1 VRLTESR
8 FKEKNMQIMEKNN
21 PPKSFGVFKPVGHTV
36 IAFQD
41 AQAIEAAASA
51 LQQQGLDPASFIR
64 YSSGEMKAQV
74 ESDLQ
79 TASPMASVGQEL
91 NLVKAH
97 HALADEG
104 CCFLVVYAPEDAQA
118 KVVDAVIKS
127 QHARAAQRYGRLM
140 IEELV
145 ESVEGENQV
154 FESPDR
160 GLDIDV
166 PASKT

>member
-1 VRLTESR
+1 MEMHVMD
-8 FKEKNMQIMEKNN
+8 KND

-41 AQAIEAAASA
+41 AQAMEAAATA
-51 LQQQGLDPASFIR
+51 LEEQGLTHGCLIR
-64 YSSGEMKAQV
+64 YTAGEMKAQV
-74 ESDLQ
+74 ENDLQ

-97 HALADEG
+97 YALANEG
-104 CCFLVVYAPEDAQA
+104 CCFLVAFAPDDAQQ
-118 KVVDAVIKS
+118 KVVDAVVKS
-127 QHARAAQRYGRLM
+127 RHARAAQRYSSFM
-140 IEELV
+140 VEELV
-145 ESVEGENQV
+145 ESVEGETQV

-166 PASKT
+166 PASKV

>member
-1 VRLTESR
+1 
-8 FKEKNMQIMEKNN
+8 MQIMDKSN

-36 IAFQD
+36 IAFED
-41 AQAIEAAASA
+41 AVAMESAADALVEQGVEAAS
-51 LQQQGLDPASFIR
+51 LLR
-64 YSSGEMKAQV
+64 YTAGEMAAQV

-79 TASPMASVGQEL
+79 TASPLAAVGQEL

-97 HALADEG
+97 RALAQEG
-104 CCFLVVYAPEDAQA
+104 CSFLVVYAPEEAQT
-118 KVVDAVIKS
+118 KIVDGVVQS
-127 QHARAAQRYGRLM
+127 HRARAAQRYGRMM

-145 ESVEGENQV
+145 ETEEGETQV

-160 GLDIDV
+160 GLDIDT

>member
-1 VRLTESR
+1 MHAMD
-8 FKEKNMQIMEKNN
+8 KND

-41 AQAIEAAASA
+41 TQAMEAAAA
-51 LQQQGLDPASFIR
+51 AMEEQGLAPENLIR
-64 YSSGEMKAQV
+64 YTAGEMKAQV

-79 TASPMASVGQEL
+79 TASAMASVGQEL

-97 HALADEG
+97 HALANEG
-104 CCFLVVYAPEDAQA
+104 CSFLVVFAPDDAQA
-118 KVVDAVIKS
+118 KIVDAAVKN
-127 QHARAAQRYGRLM
+127 QHARAAQRYGSFM

-145 ESVEGENQV
+145 ESVEGETQV
-154 FESPDR
+154 FESPER

-166 PASKT
+166 PPSKV

>member
-1 VRLTESR
+1 
-8 FKEKNMQIMEKNN
+8 MPIMDKNN

-41 AQAIEAAASA
+41 AHTMEAAATA
-51 LQQQGLDPASFIR
+51 MQDQGLAPASLIR
-64 YSSGEMKAQV
+64 YTTGEMKTQV

-79 TASPMASVGQEL
+79 TASPLASVGQEL

-97 HALADEG
+97 RALADQG
-104 CCFLVVYAPEDAQA
+104 CSFLVAYAPGEEQT
-118 KVVDAVIKS
+118 KIVDAVVTS
-127 QHARAAQRYGRLM
+127 HHARAAQRYGSLL

-145 ESVEGENQV
+145 PSVEGDTQV

-166 PASKT
+166 PTSTR

>member
-1 VRLTESR
+1 
-8 FKEKNMQIMEKNN
+8 MQIMDKSL

-41 AQAIEAAASA
+41 LQLMEAAATA
-51 LQQQGLDPASFIR
+51 MQKQGLAPESLIA
-64 YSSGEMKAQV
+64 YTAGEMKAQV

-79 TASPMASVGQEL
+79 TASPMASIGQEL

-97 HALADEG
+97 RALADEG
-104 CCFLVVYAPEDAQA
+104 CCFLVVFAPDDTQS
-118 KVVDAVIKS
+118 KVVDAVIKT
-127 QHARAAQRYGRLM
+127 HRARAAQRYGSFM

-145 ESVEGENQV
+145 ESVEGETQV

-166 PASKT
+166 PAEKT